1 VIRIEGAL
9 SDTDVVALC
18 ARLRAVLEAADVDVV
33 TIDVGPLDRPDATT
47 VDAVARLQLTA
58 RRHGRSIRLRHAS
71 RALTDLL
78 ELFGLHRVVSW
89 RS

>member
-9 SDTDVVALC
+9 SDADVAVLC
-18 ARLRAVLEAADVDVV
+18 ARLRAVLEVADVDVV
-33 TIDVGPLDRPDATT
+33 TVDVGPLDRPDAGT

-71 RALTDLL
+71 GAFTDLL
-78 ELFGLHRVVSW
+78 ELFGLHRVVPC